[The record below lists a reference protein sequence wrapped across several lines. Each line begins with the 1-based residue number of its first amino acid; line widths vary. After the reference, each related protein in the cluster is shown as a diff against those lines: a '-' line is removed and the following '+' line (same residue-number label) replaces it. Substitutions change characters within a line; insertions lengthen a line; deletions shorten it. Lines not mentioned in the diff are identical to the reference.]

1 MTPMIKSTL
10 AVSKATPLFGKI
22 TNEANTPEER
32 HTEFVKALRLA
43 KIPTITSEMNELP
56 SVCLVRFVLPGS
68 AWERYVAGWN
78 RRDECWGLGV
88 FHAKNHERFAE
99 WTFFSLWELA
109 QMRSRRPGV
118 GVVVDTLFQPLDG
131 WRLR

>member
-1 MTPMIKSTL
+1 MPATIKSDL
-10 AVSKATPLFGKI
+10 AASKATPLFGKI
-22 TNEANTPEER
+22 TNEGKTPEER
-32 HTEFVKALRLA
+32 YVEFIKALRLA

-56 SVCLVRFVLPGS
+56 SVCLVHFVLPGS

-88 FHAKNHERFAE
+88 FHTKNHERFAE

-109 QMRSRRPGV
+109 QMRSRHSGLGV
-118 GVVVDTLFQPLDG
+118 FVDTTFQPLDG